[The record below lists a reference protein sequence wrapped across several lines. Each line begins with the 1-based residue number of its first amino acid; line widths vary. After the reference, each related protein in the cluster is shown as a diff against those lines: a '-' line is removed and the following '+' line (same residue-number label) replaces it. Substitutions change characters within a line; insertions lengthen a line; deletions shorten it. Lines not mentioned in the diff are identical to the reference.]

1 MATKVA
7 HRAYSP
13 IIQMLRTVLLGRK
26 ANNPLRF
33 LDECAERPGPE
44 ANLPPGP
51 SHKLFENYYYTRDAR
66 REVAFP
72 SIIADETKTKAITAG
87 VEESATLETSAPVA
101 AAVKSK
107 TPGQLFRYSE

>member
-1 MATKVA
+1 MAAKAA

-13 IIQMLRTVLLGRK
+13 IIQGLRTLLLGRVC
-26 ANNPLRF
+26 NNPLRF

-51 SHKLFENYYYTRDAR
+51 SHKVSDNYYYTRDGR

-72 SIIADETKTKAITAG
+72 SVIADETKTKAITAG
-87 VEESATLETSAPVA
+87 TEEAATSESSAAVA
-101 AAVKSK
+101 AVVKSK
-107 TPGQLFRYSE
+107 TPGQIFRYSE

>member
-33 LDECAERPGPE
+33 LDECASRPGPE
-44 ANLPPGP
+44 PNLPVGP
-51 SHKLFENYYYTRDAR
+51 SHKLFENYYFTRDAR
-66 REVAFP
+66 REVTFP
-72 SIIADETKTKAITAG
+72 TVLADETKTKAITAG
-87 VEESATLETSAPVA
+87 VEESATPETGTAVTER
-101 AAVKSK
+101 VKSK
-107 TPGQLFRYSE
+107 TPGTLWRYSE